1 MNRSWIP
8 VLHLLRNVEWL
19 YSESRMV
26 HLWLEILFRVQ
37 RSRDTYPVKGTVIE
51 VRPGQFVASTRKL
64 AASIGAD
71 KDTVGRY
78 LRVFESQKWI
88 ARQDIGNAT
97 LYTVLV
103 MEQIPAFS
111 IFDTQ
116 GDAAS
121 GTVSD
126 VAPATV
132 GDTSSNTFG
141 DTSSDTF
148 GDTFGDIYYIDNN
161 INKSSL
167 PHAREE
173 EVFEIFKNDVAAF
186 EEIAKALHCEKA
198 KLDSMLPD
206 FFNECRI
213 KEKHHLTPQE
223 WKNHFF
229 NWARARLNKE
239 QNVIPQAN
247 RPGGSRQGNQRG
259 RRTPV
264 KPDCGLIED

>member
-8 VLHLLRNVEWL
+8 VLHFLRNVEWL

-51 VRPGQFVASTRKL
+51 VHPGQFVASTRKL

-88 ARQDIGNAT
+88 AREDIGNAT

-116 GDAAS
+116 GDSSSA
-121 GTVSD
+121 TVSD
-126 VAPATV
+126 KTPATV
-132 GDTSSNTFG
+132 G

-148 GDTFGDIYYIDNN
+148 GDTFGDIYYMNNN
-161 INKSSL
+161 INNNSL
-167 PHAREE
+167 SHAREE
-173 EVFEIFKNDVAAF
+173 EVFEIFKNDDAAL

-198 KLDSMLPD
+198 KLDGMLPD

-223 WKNHFF
+223 CKDHFF

>member
-26 HLWLEILFRVQ
+26 HLWLEMLFRVQ

-51 VRPGQFVASTRKL
+51 VRPGQFVASIRKL

-111 IFDTQ
+111 IFDTP
-116 GDAAS
+116 GDTPAD
-121 GTVSD
+121 TVS
-126 VAPATV
+126 VTAPATV
-132 GDTSSNTFG
+132 G

-148 GDTFGDIYYIDNN
+148 GDTFGDIYYKDNN
-161 INKSSL
+161 INNNSL
-167 PHAREE
+167 SHAREE
-173 EVFEIFKNDVAAF
+173 EVFEIFKNDAAAL
-186 EEIAKALHCEKA
+186 EEIAKALRCEKSR
-198 KLDSMLPD
+198 LDEMLPD

-213 KEKHHLTPQE
+213 KEKRHPTPQE
-223 WKNHFF
+223 CKDHFF
-229 NWARARLNKE
+229 NWARARLNRE
-239 QNVIPQAN
+239 QQNVIPQAN

>member
-8 VLHLLRNVEWL
+8 VLHHLRDVEWL

-26 HLWLEILFRVQ
+26 HLWLEILFRVR

-78 LRVFESQKWI
+78 LRIFESQKWI
-88 ARQDIGNAT
+88 ARKDIGNAT
-97 LYTVLV
+97 LYTILAT
-103 MEQIPAFS
+103 EQIPAFS
-111 IFDTQ
+111 IFAEP
-116 GDAAS
+116 GDSAGAYGD
-121 GTVSD
+121 GTH
-126 VAPATV
+126 
-132 GDTSSNTFG
+132 GTSG

-148 GDTFGDIYYIDNN
+148 GDTFGDIYHIDNN
-161 INKSSL
+161 INKISL
-167 PHAREE
+167 PHACGEE
-173 EVFEIFKNDVAAF
+173 IFEIFQKDSAAL
-186 EEIAKALHCEKA
+186 EEIAGALHCERKW
-198 KLDSMLPD
+198 LEEMLPD

-213 KEKHHLTPQE
+213 KKKLHPTVQE
-223 WKNHFF
+223 CKDHFF
-229 NWARARLNKE
+229 NWARARLNRGQNNVTAKE
-239 QNVIPQAN
+239 N
-247 RPGGSRQGNQRG
+247 RPGGSRKGNQRG

>member
-88 ARQDIGNAT
+88 ARLDIGNAT
-97 LYTVLV
+97 LYTVLAT
-103 MEQIPAFS
+103 EHIPAFS
-111 IFDTQ
+111 IFDTP
-116 GDAAS
+116 GDTPSDTAS
-121 GTVSD
+121 G

-132 GDTSSNTFG
+132 G

-161 INKSSL
+161 INKISL
-167 PHAREE
+167 PLAREE
-173 EVFEIFKNDVAAF
+173 EIFEKLKNDRSAL
-186 EEIAKALHCEKA
+186 EEISSALRCEKSW
-198 KLDSMLPD
+198 LDEVLPD
-206 FFNECRI
+206 FFNECAV
-213 KEKHHLTPQE
+213 KKKSHPSLQE
-223 WKNHFF
+223 CKDHFF
-229 NWARARLNKE
+229 NWARARLNRE
-239 QNVIPQAN
+239 QQNGTSQEN
-247 RPGGSRQGNQRG
+247 RPGGSHKGNQRG

-264 KPDCGLIED
+264 KPNCGLIED

>member
-26 HLWLEILFRVQ
+26 HLWLEMLFRVQ
-37 RSRDTYPVKGTVIE
+37 RSKSTYPVRGTVIE

-78 LRVFESQKWI
+78 LRIFESQRWI
-88 ARQDIGNAT
+88 RRQEIGNAT
-97 LYTVLV
+97 LYTILV
-103 MEQIPAFS
+103 MEHIPSFS
-111 IFDTQ
+111 IIQKPEDT
-116 GDAAS
+116 DNDI
-121 GTVSD
+121 VSD
-126 VAPATV
+126 TSTATV
-132 GDTSSNTFG
+132 G

-161 INKSSL
+161 INNNSL
-167 PHAREE
+167 SPAREE
-173 EVFEIFKNDVAAF
+173 EVFDNFQKDTAAL
-186 EEIAKALHCEKA
+186 EEIADALRCEEPELRK
-198 KLDSMLPD
+198 MLPD

-213 KEKHHLTPQE
+213 KGKMHKTTQE
-223 WKNHFF
+223 CKDHFF
-229 NWARARLNKE
+229 NWARARLNRELNNGISK
-239 QNVIPQAN
+239 AN
-247 RPGGSRQGNQRG
+247 RPVPGYQGNQRG

-264 KPDCGLIED
+264 KPGCGLIED

>member
-8 VLHLLRNVEWL
+8 VLHLLRDVEWL

-26 HLWLEILFRVQ
+26 HLWLEILFRVR
-37 RSRDTYPVKGTVIE
+37 RSRDTYPVKGMVIE

-78 LRVFESQKWI
+78 LRIFEAQKWI
-88 ARQDIGNAT
+88 ARRDIGNAT
-97 LYTVLV
+97 LYTILV
-103 MEQIPAFS
+103 MEQIPPFS
-111 IFDTQ
+111 IFTQAEESEAGDT
-116 GDAAS
+116 GS
-121 GTVSD
+121 GT
-126 VAPATV
+126 AAAT
-132 GDTSSNTFG
+132 SG

-161 INKSSL
+161 INNNSL

-173 EVFEIFKNDVAAF
+173 EVFEIFKNDTAAL
-186 EEIAKALHCEKA
+186 EEIAEALRCGKSR
-198 KLDSMLPD
+198 LDEMLPD

-213 KEKHHLTPQE
+213 KKKLHPTAQE
-223 WKNHFF
+223 CKDHFF
-229 NWARARLNKE
+229 NWARARLNRE
-239 QNVIPQAN
+239 QQNVIPQAN

>member
-8 VLHLLRNVEWL
+8 VLHLLRDVEWL

-26 HLWLEILFRVQ
+26 HLWLEILFRVR
-37 RSRDTYPVKGTVIE
+37 RSRETYPVKGTVIE

-78 LRVFESQKWI
+78 LRIFESQKWI
-88 ARQDIGNAT
+88 ERQDIGNAT

-103 MEQIPAFS
+103 TDQIPAFS
-111 IFDTQ
+111 IF
-116 GDAAS
+116 S
-121 GTVSD
+121 E
-126 VAPATV
+126 PENPV
-132 GDTSSNTFG
+132 GDTCPGTSAATTG

-161 INKSSL
+161 INNNSL
-167 PHAREE
+167 SHAREE
-173 EVFEIFKNDVAAF
+173 EVFEIFKNDSAAL
-186 EEIAKALHCEKA
+186 EEIAGALRCQRKSLEE
-198 KLDSMLPD
+198 MLPD
-206 FFNECRI
+206 FINECRI
-213 KEKHHLTPQE
+213 KKKLHPTVQE
-223 WKNHFF
+223 CKDHFF
-229 NWARARLNKE
+229 NWARARLNRGQSNVTAKE
-239 QNVIPQAN
+239 N
-247 RPGGSRQGNQRG
+247 RPGGSRKGNQRG

>member
-8 VLHLLRNVEWL
+8 VLHLLRDVEWL

-26 HLWLEILFRVQ
+26 HLWLEILFRVR
-37 RSRDTYPVKGTVIE
+37 RSRETYPVKGTVIE

-78 LRVFESQKWI
+78 LRIFESQKWI
-88 ARQDIGNAT
+88 ERQDIGNAT

-103 MEQIPAFS
+103 TDQIPAFS
-111 IFDTQ
+111 IF
-116 GDAAS
+116 S
-121 GTVSD
+121 E
-126 VAPATV
+126 PENPV
-132 GDTSSNTFG
+132 GDTCPGTSAATTG

-161 INKSSL
+161 INNNSL

-173 EVFEIFKNDVAAF
+173 EVFEIFKNDATAL
-186 EEIAKALHCEKA
+186 EEIAEALRCGKSR
-198 KLDSMLPD
+198 LDEMLPD

-213 KEKHHLTPQE
+213 KKKQHPTVQE
-223 WKNHFF
+223 CKDHFF
-229 NWARARLNKE
+229 NWARARLKQE
-239 QNVIPQAN
+239 QQNGIPQAN
-247 RPGGSRQGNQRG
+247 RPGGSPKGNQRG